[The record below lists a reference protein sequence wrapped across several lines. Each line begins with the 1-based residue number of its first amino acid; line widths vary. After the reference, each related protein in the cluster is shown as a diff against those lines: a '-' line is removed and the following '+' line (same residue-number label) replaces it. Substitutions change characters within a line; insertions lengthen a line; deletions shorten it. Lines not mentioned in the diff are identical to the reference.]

1 MARIIGMKD
10 TARDLQ
16 PYLSNLCVDEKY
28 RRRQVGKALVR
39 CLEDITTS
47 WGYSKLYL
55 HVDLENEA
63 ALKLY
68 QNEGY
73 KDVGKRWKPFWA
85 GRAADV
91 GYFVKPLVNKTKMK
105 S

>member
-1 MARIIGMKD
+1 
-10 TARDLQ
+10 
-16 PYLSNLCVDEKY
+16 
-28 RRRQVGKALVR
+28 
-39 CLEDITTS
+39 
-47 WGYSKLYL
+47 LYL

-85 GRAADV
+85 GRAAEI
-91 GYFVKPLVNKTKMK
+91 GYFVKSLVNKTKIK